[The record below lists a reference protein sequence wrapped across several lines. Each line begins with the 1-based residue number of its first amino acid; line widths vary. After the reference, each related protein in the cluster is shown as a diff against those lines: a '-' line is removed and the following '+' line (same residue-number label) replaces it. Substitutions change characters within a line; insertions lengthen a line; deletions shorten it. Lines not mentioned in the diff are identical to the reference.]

1 MVREQGPFECLVP
14 HEAKAK
20 ATLNLAEWK
29 ADQVRVFDDV
39 KLLEHETYHRFN
51 NHRFNR
57 KLTRQLDPLLAPL
70 KLQRS

>member
-1 MVREQGPFECLVP
+1 VVREQGPFECLVP

-20 ATLNLAEWK
+20 ATENLAEWK

-51 NHRFNR
+51 R

-70 KLQRS
+70 KLRRS